1 MSFSGFT
8 STSTSEKRKKAE
20 EFLPLQYPTA
30 GGRRVLYQLELAGR
44 SGRDISAFSQKPE
57 EKEVLLLPGAAFTV
71 QLRNRNEVVRVQG
84 QEIRYDFVWATEAT
98 G

>member
-1 MSFSGFT
+1 M
-8 STSTSEKRKKAE
+8 
-20 EFLPLQYPTA
+20 
-30 GGRRVLYQLELAGR
+30 
-44 SGRDISAFSQKPE
+44 
-57 EKEVLLLPGAAFTV
+57 LLLPGAAFTV